1 MQGPLFHTSL
11 FKLPYVNCLP
21 SNLSP
26 WKAALAIELISSI
39 VSSSK
44 SIRRDEI
51 PVSICVIQVVLLLNI
66 VVTVCILS
74 GRILNS
80 NPKSIPQIIFIK
92 SSTSHLTSWVA
103 FI

>member
-39 VSSSK
+39 ADVLNLNDPEIDNYTLYKYSNELA
-44 SIRRDEI
+44 SIFETINANIQILSDLKTRLDSLDSEI
-51 PVSICVIQVVLLLNI
+51 ITLLLN
-66 VVTVCILS
+66 VE
-74 GRILNS
+74 NS
-80 NPKSIPQIIFIK
+80 S
-92 SSTSHLTSWVA
+92 
-103 FI
+103 